1 MGCAVVYY
9 TYAHYTPKGDLFY
22 IGKGVDDR
30 AFSFGDRSHSWKRAV
45 KENKG
50 LTIEILANWHTENEA
65 YNHEKL
71 LIDCFTEMGHKL
83 VNQTKGGKGAY
94 GYVCSEEKKQH
105 LRDKLTGFKH
115 QTIICP
121 KCGVSGGNTTMKR
134 WHFDNCTGKKGTFR
148 ARVTYNNERLYLG
161 KFATE
166 QEATQK
172 CIDFYASVNKP
183 LPKEFIRHKGI
194 QT

>member
-1 MGCAVVYY
+1 MGCSLMYY

-30 AFSFGDRSHSWKRAV
+30 AFSFGDRSHAWKRAI

-50 LTIEILANWHTENEA
+50 VTIEILANWNTEEEA

-71 LIDCFTEMGHKL
+71 LIDCFTDMGHKL

-94 GYVCSEEKKQH
+94 GIVFTEERKQY
-105 LRDKLTGFKH
+105 LSQKLTGIKH
-115 QTIICP
+115 KTVTCP
-121 KCGVSGGNTTMKR
+121 HCGTSGGATSIYR
-134 WHFDNCTGKKGTFR
+134 WHFDNCTGKKGKFK
-148 ARVTYNNERLYLG
+148 ARVTYNNKRIYLG
-161 KFATE
+161 KFATKE
-166 QEATQK
+166 EATQK

-183 LPKEFIRHKGI
+183 LPKEFIMHKGI
-194 QT
+194 KI